1 MRYTIDESIGTV
13 LSYFPKEAV
22 NYEEG
27 TYDQYL
33 SDLIKTVKDN
43 FTTGNYQVCFFYMH
57 LIFMSYVYYSVNKAY
72 LFYPQAVDLVY
83 YPINA
88 YHGRDDK
95 PSIEGYTSIYDFSK
109 IPEKEIFKVFYALGM
124 NESEVAIL
132 GKYVKERDDY
142 AHATG
147 KGNIDID
154 YLESSAN
161 AIISYIARI
170 QNALN
175 KHLEKAYIKFL
186 LNHYR
191 FDYFHVDCEVDNFI
205 VDFSLSEVDIN
216 FLCNLGISKYRD
228 SDPQIKTDYRFIKNA
243 HCVFIEHCIN
253 LYDIDGTEAYKDW
266 ITNEVYVNYRY
277 ADRAKEYIS
286 DVLDIS
292 EYECVKDGEEFPL
305 YECPNCGEEQLV
317 YIEKE
322 GIYKCFHCG
331 FQRGAKEL
339 TRCCECG
346 ELFETEDEI
355 ICPKCL
361 KRKMQE
367 D

>member
-1 MRYTIDESIGTV
+1 MSYTIDESIDTL

-27 TYDQYL
+27 NYDQYL

-43 FTTGNYQVCFFYMH
+43 FNTCNYQVCFFYMH
-57 LIFMSYVYYSVNKAY
+57 LIFMSYVYYSVDKAY
-72 LFYPQAVDLVY
+72 RFYPEGVDLVY

-88 YHGRDDK
+88 YRGRDDK
-95 PSIEGYTSIYDFSK
+95 PNIDEYSSVYDFSK

-124 NESEVAIL
+124 NESEVAVL

-175 KHLEKAYIKFL
+175 KHLEKLYVKFL
-186 LNHYR
+186 LDNYR

-205 VDFSLSEVDIN
+205 VDFSLSEADII

-228 SDPQIKTDYRFIKNA
+228 SDAQIKTDFRYIKNA
-243 HCVFIEHCIN
+243 HCVFIEHCTQI
-253 LYDIDGTEAYKDW
+253 YDVEETDSYKDW
-266 ITNEVYVNYRY
+266 ITNEVYLKFRY
-277 ADRAKEYIS
+277 ANRAKEYIS
-286 DVLDIS
+286 DILKIN
-292 EYECVKDGEEFPL
+292 EYECVKDGGEYPL
-305 YECPNCGEEQLV
+305 YNCPHCDEEQLV
-317 YIEKE
+317 YIEKDHT
-322 GIYKCFHCG
+322 YKCFHCG
-331 FQRGAKEL
+331 YESDERAF

-346 ELFETEDEI
+346 EFFQTENAI

-367 D
+367 Y

>member
-1 MRYTIDESIGTV
+1 MSYSIEESLDAF
-13 LSYFPKEAV
+13 LSYFPQAAV

-57 LIFMSYVYYSVNKAY
+57 LIFMSYVYYSVDKAY
-72 LFYPQAVDLVY
+72 LFHPQAVDLVY

-95 PSIEGYTSIYDFSK
+95 PSIEGYTSIYEFSK
-109 IPEKEIFKVFYALGM
+109 IPEKEIFKIFYALGM
-124 NESEVAIL
+124 DESEVVVL
-132 GKYVKERDDY
+132 GNYVNERNKY

-147 KGNIDID
+147 KGNVDIA
-154 YLESSAN
+154 YLESSAKE
-161 AIISYIARI
+161 IISHFIKI
-170 QNALN
+170 QKTLN
-175 KHLEKAYIKFL
+175 KYLAQIYIKFL
-186 LNHYR
+186 LDNYK
-191 FDYFHVDCEVDNFI
+191 FDYFHIDCEIDNFI
-205 VDFSLSEVDIN
+205 ENFALSVSEIK

-228 SDPQIKTDYRFIKNA
+228 TDAQIKTDYRFIKNA

-253 LYDIDGTEAYKDW
+253 LYDVEGTEAYNDW
-266 ITNEVYVNYRY
+266 ITNDVYVNYRY
-277 ADRAKEYIS
+277 ADRAKEYIT
-286 DVLDIS
+286 DALKIS
-292 EYECVKDGEEFPL
+292 EYECEKDGGEFPL
-305 YECPNCGEEQLV
+305 YECPNCDEEQLV
-317 YIEKE
+317 YIKE
-322 GIYKCFHCG
+322 EAIYKCFHCG
-331 FQRGAKEL
+331 YQREEREL

-361 KRKMQE
+361 KRKME